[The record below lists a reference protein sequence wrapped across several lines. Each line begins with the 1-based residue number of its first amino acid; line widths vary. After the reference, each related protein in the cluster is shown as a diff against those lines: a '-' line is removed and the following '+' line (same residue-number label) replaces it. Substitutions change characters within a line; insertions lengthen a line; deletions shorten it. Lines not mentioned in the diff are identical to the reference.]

1 MRPFSIDWREVLAAI
16 AIFVVAMLTFALL
29 SGAAGWPNAT
39 SGWPLAVG
47 VALALALL
55 RATGP
60 ALDYLQQVGAKVE
73 TPFLKLDF
81 AGVARVAG
89 APGQPWVLSDDLIR
103 KSPSIP
109 DSALPELERSVENF
123 VNQAE
128 IVVDLEDGGAWYT
141 TRIFA
146 VAATAMEIGSPQSII
161 LIGQRNGIPR
171 QFGGWVKPA
180 DIVTAFSRRDERFAT
195 VHGQAL
201 QYLAH
206 LRAHSADF
214 SYTAAPAS
222 PGSPSQFPRY
232 QNYVAQFRTYGD
244 IALIRILVDQMLN
257 PEKATPNE
265 ALEKPQQPPWTNLG
279 ELERLLDPWLVSDQV
294 KVEQA
299 PKEQVMQVLGSHHD
313 LIASTRNG
321 RFIGMIDVRRVER
334 DIVRQLVERAPA

>member
-1 MRPFSIDWREVLAAI
+1 MARPKNQRPSYGKEAMRPFSIDWREVLAAI
-16 AIFVVAMLTFALL
+16 AIFVAAVLTFALL

-141 TRIFA
+141 TPDFCRRGHGYGNW
-146 VAATAMEIGSPQSII
+146 VAAIHYTNRPKKRYSAPIRGVGQTGGYCHGILATGREIRDGSRACSAVSCSPPRT
-161 LIGQRNGIPR
+161 QR
-171 QFGGWVKPA
+171 
-180 DIVTAFSRRDERFAT
+180 
-195 VHGQAL
+195 
-201 QYLAH
+201 
-206 LRAHSADF
+206 
-214 SYTAAPAS
+214 
-222 PGSPSQFPRY
+222 
-232 QNYVAQFRTYGD
+232 
-244 IALIRILVDQMLN
+244 
-257 PEKATPNE
+257 
-265 ALEKPQQPPWTNLG
+265 
-279 ELERLLDPWLVSDQV
+279 RL
-294 KVEQA
+294 
-299 PKEQVMQVLGSHHD
+299 
-313 LIASTRNG
+313 
-321 RFIGMIDVRRVER
+321 
-334 DIVRQLVERAPA
+334 